1 MELNL
6 TLRFLYLI
14 KSSASRKMK
23 RLWNS
28 SFQSLFYRLKVQLL
42 KILIF
47 IPYGNCALKGRFFAA
62 QMQYSTL
69 IRLNSIAETRVKA
82 IKSVCKRGAI

>member
-47 IPYGNCALKGRFFAA
+47 IPYGNCALAEALFF
-62 QMQYSTL
+62 YLTE
-69 IRLNSIAETRVKA
+69 INFSI
-82 IKSVCKRGAI
+82 SL

>member
-1 MELNL
+1 
-6 TLRFLYLI
+6 
-14 KSSASRKMK
+14 MK

-47 IPYGNCALKGRFFAA
+47 IPYGNCALPRGFIYFN
-62 QMQYSTL
+62 
-69 IRLNSIAETRVKA
+69 LNVETEEDYVA
-82 IKSVCKRGAI
+82 VFYNIFLAL

>member
-1 MELNL
+1 
-6 TLRFLYLI
+6 
-14 KSSASRKMK
+14 MK

-47 IPYGNCALKGRFFAA
+47 IPYGNCALAEALFF
-62 QMQYSTL
+62 YLTE
-69 IRLNSIAETRVKA
+69 INFSI
-82 IKSVCKRGAI
+82 SL

>member
-1 MELNL
+1 
-6 TLRFLYLI
+6 
-14 KSSASRKMK
+14 MK

-47 IPYGNCALKGRFFAA
+47 IPYGNCAFTDGRYLFFRYILSGA
-62 QMQYSTL
+62 STS
-69 IRLNSIAETRVKA
+69 NNDSP
-82 IKSVCKRGAI
+82 